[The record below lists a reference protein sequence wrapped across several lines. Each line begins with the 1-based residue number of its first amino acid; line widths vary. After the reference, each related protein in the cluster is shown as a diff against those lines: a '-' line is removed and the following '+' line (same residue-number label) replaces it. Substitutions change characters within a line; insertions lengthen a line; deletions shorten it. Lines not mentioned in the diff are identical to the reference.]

1 MRKFLN
7 VENLTV
13 IGIILGVLFGVF
25 FKEYALMIKPLGD
38 AFLNALKMITIPL
51 IFASVFI
58 SIASLSSLKEIKDMG
73 IKTII
78 YYFSTTALAVATG
91 ILIVNIIH
99 FSPPEGLTL
108 SAEKVHIHKEFTLE
122 SLLQSFIPSNI
133 FQSLSEGKVLHVIV
147 FSILFA
153 ISVLTIQKQKKEVVT
168 KFFDGINDSMLT
180 IAKWIINL
188 SPLGVFALV
197 AYIVAEKGLS
207 SILSLWQYVLAVI
220 LGLFIHAVVNLG
232 LIAFL
237 VGRFNPLKYFFKVK
251 EALLIAFSTSSS
263 SATLPVSIEVAETKA
278 GIKKKVAGFVLPL
291 GATIN
296 MDGTALYEAIAAMFV
311 ASFYG
316 IHLSIGEQIIIFFTA
331 SLAAIGAAG
340 IPSAGLVTMT
350 LVFTAVGIPL
360 EGIALIL
367 SVDRFLDMLRT
378 TVNVWGDLIGAKII
392 DRFVKD

>member
-1 MRKFLN
+1 MKKLLSI
-7 VENLTV
+7 ENLTV
-13 IGIILGVLFGVF
+13 LGIILGILFGVY
-25 FKEYALMIKPLGD
+25 FKEVVLLIKPLGD
-38 AFLNALKMITIPL
+38 AFLSGLKMITIPL

-58 SIASLSSLKEIKDMG
+58 SIASLSSIKEIKDMG
-73 IKTII
+73 LKAIL

-91 ILIVNIIH
+91 IVIVNLIH
-99 FSPPEGLTL
+99 FTPPEGLKL
-108 SAEKVHIHKEFTLE
+108 SSEEVHLHKEFTLE

-133 FQSLSEGKVLHVIV
+133 FQSFAEGKVLHVIV

-153 ISVLTIQKQKKEVVT
+153 IAVLTLQNHKKEVVT
-168 KFFDGINDSMLT
+168 RFFDGINDSMLT

-197 AYIVAEKGLS
+197 SYIVAERGLS
-207 SILSLWQYVLAVI
+207 SLLSLWQYALAVVV
-220 LGLFIHAVVNLG
+220 GLLIHAAVNLG

-237 VGRFNPLKYFFKVK
+237 IGRFNPFKYFTKVK

-316 IHLSIGEQIIIFFTA
+316 IDLSIGEQIIIFFTA

-392 DRFVKD
+392 DRFVRN

>member
-1 MRKFLN
+1 MKKLLSI
-7 VENLTV
+7 ENLTV
-13 IGIILGVLFGVF
+13 LGIVLGIAFGVF
-25 FKEYALMIKPLGD
+25 FKEQALLIKPLGD
-38 AFLNALKMITIPL
+38 AFLSALKMITIPL
-51 IFASVFI
+51 IFASVFV
-58 SIASLSSLKEIKDMG
+58 SIAGLSSIKEIKDMG
-73 IKTII
+73 IKTIL

-91 ILIVNIIH
+91 IIIVNIIH
-99 FSPPEGLTL
+99 FSPPEDLKL
-108 SAEKVHIHKEFTLE
+108 STENIHINKEFSLE
-122 SLLQSFIPSNI
+122 SLLNSFIPSNI
-133 FQSLSEGKVLHVIV
+133 FQSLAEGKVLHVII

-153 ISVLTIQKQKKEVVT
+153 ISVLTLQKQKKEIIT
-168 KFFDGINDSMLT
+168 NFFDGINDSMLT

-188 SPLGVFALV
+188 SPIGVFALV

-207 SILSLWQYVLAVI
+207 SIFSLWQYVVAVI
-220 LGLFIHAVVNLG
+220 VGLLIHAVINLG

-237 VGRFNPLKYFFKVK
+237 VGRFNPFKYFTKIK

-263 SATLPVSIEVAETKA
+263 SATLPVSMEVAETKA

-316 IHLSIGEQIIIFFTA
+316 IDLSIGEQIIIFFTA

-392 DRFVKD
+392 DRFVRE

>member
-1 MRKFLN
+1 MKRLLTI
-7 VENLTV
+7 ENLTFA
-13 IGIILGVLFGVF
+13 GIIFGILFGVY
-25 FKEYALMIKPLGD
+25 FKELAIHIKPVGD
-38 AFLNALKMITIPL
+38 AFLSGLKMITIPL

-58 SIASLSSLKEIKDMG
+58 SVAGLSSIKEIKNLG
-73 IKTII
+73 IKAIV

-91 ILIVNIIH
+91 IIIVNIIH
-99 FSPPEGLTL
+99 FSPVEGF
-108 SAEKVHIHKEFTLE
+108 SSSESVNIHKNFSIE
-122 SLLQSFIPSNI
+122 SFLQSFIPSNI
-133 FQSLSEGKVLHVIV
+133 FKSFSEGKVLHVIV

-153 ISVLTIQKQKKEVVT
+153 IAVLTIQNQKKET
-168 KFFDGINDSMLT
+168 ITRFFDGINDSMLT

-197 AYIVAEKGLS
+197 SYIVAEKGLGS
-207 SILSLWQYVLAVI
+207 LLSLWQYVLAVVV
-220 LGLFIHAVVNLG
+220 GLFIHAVFNLG
-232 LIAFL
+232 LIAFV
-237 VGRFNPLKYFFKVK
+237 VGRFNPFKYFLKVK

-263 SATLPVSIEVAETKA
+263 SATLPVSMEVAEEK
-278 GIKKKVAGFVLPL
+278 GKIKKKVAGFVLPL

-316 IHLSIGEQIIIFFTA
+316 IHLSIGEEIVIFFTA

-378 TVNVWGDLIGAKII
+378 SVNVWGDLIGAKII
-392 DRFVKD
+392 DRFIKG